1 MAVNG
6 GTNHNQKLLTTIMK
20 KMYQITKIK
29 FALIVLIAFATS
41 CSKDKAEETVDANKA
56 GIKLTLTETEFVS
69 NELPVT
75 KASTNS
81 TATKPFNIT
90 KEVQS
95 GPFTITAELTETTP
109 ASSGLKASTNKA
121 ATKLL
126 SLRGAVRYRIV
137 AFETDGTYVDQAIGD
152 ASNANQVFFGDKLI
166 VGHKY
171 NFFIYSMGS
180 TTQDPE
186 PVSTGTNMY
195 LANDAQGLRP
205 SFNYNDD
212 GGDYMCAVETD
223 VTILGNNTP
232 TPLTTPL
239 QHMFTRVTI
248 QVDNSDA
255 TGTFGQVDYKK
266 GGYNSEVAVNG
277 SIDYSNGMI
286 YSPVIDMSTG
296 KVASGFNQAPDFL
309 PLQNL
314 GTTPKTVLVN
324 QLGVSNFSLSLN
336 INAGSIKIGHDVNQN
351 VANFSFSNG
360 SQGLKPGYA
369 YTLKLRFNS
378 DRYVNANNE
387 TRTATAAD
395 ALYAVIGGY
404 RWDRYNLGAG
414 SLNPSSGNL
423 ASASTQ
429 ALHGNFYQWGQKA
442 IVANAITSGDGPI
455 AGWNNNV
462 YLPANSWNSGTESLP
477 VKVTANDPCSAGT
490 RIPTMA
496 EFERLSTQTNW
507 TTQGTWGDVSTL
519 ANLPGYDAAMAV
531 TSKKSG
537 DINLI
542 FPAAGR
548 RELNSGQLSLRGREG
563 YYATSMES
571 STNTSFNNFF
581 LIRAEPDVSISAVNK
596 PVGINV
602 RCIQDK

>member
-1 MAVNG
+1 
-6 GTNHNQKLLTTIMK
+6 
-20 KMYQITKIK
+20 MYQITKIK

-137 AFETDGTYVDQAIGD
+137 AFETDGTYVDQAVGD

-212 GGDYMCAVETD
+212 GGDYMCAVEKD

-309 PLQNL
+309 PLQNV

>member
-1 MAVNG
+1 
-6 GTNHNQKLLTTIMK
+6 MK

-29 FALIVLIAFATS
+29 FVLIVLIAFATA
-41 CSKDKAEETVDANKA
+41 CSKDKAGETVDANKA
-56 GIKLTLTETEFVS
+56 GIKLTLTESEFVS

-81 TATKPFNIT
+81 TTAKPFNVT

-137 AFETDGTYVDQAIGD
+137 AFETDGTYVDQAVGD

-186 PVSTGTNMY
+186 PVNTGANMY

-205 SFNYNDD
+205 TFNYNDD
-212 GGDYMCAVETD
+212 GGDYMCAVEKD

-255 TGTFGQVDYKK
+255 TGTFGQADYKK

-286 YSPVIDMSTG
+286 YAPVIDMSTG
-296 KVASGFNQAPDFL
+296 KVASGLNQAPDFL
-309 PLQNL
+309 PLQNV

-324 QLGVSNFSLSLN
+324 QLGVDNFSLSLN

-351 VANFSFSNG
+351 VANFSFSDG
-360 SQGLKPGYA
+360 GQGLKPGYA

-378 DRYVNANNE
+378 DRYVNASNV
-387 TRTATAAD
+387 TRSATAAD
-395 ALYAVIGGY
+395 ARYAVIGGY
-404 RWDRYNLGAG
+404 RWDRYNLGVTNVNPATNNPDA
-414 SLNPSSGNL
+414 NPSV
-423 ASASTQ
+423 Q
-429 ALHGNFYQWGQKA
+429 ALYGNYYQWGRQLP
-442 IVANAITSGDGPI
+442 VANAYSSDAAIVGWDNTPAPDGS
-455 AGWNNNV
+455 WNN
-462 YLPANSWNSGTESLP
+462 GTATAP
-477 VKVTANDPCSAGT
+477 VKAALDPCGT
-490 RIPTMA
+490 GDRVPSPA
-496 EFERLSTQTNW
+496 EYTLLGNNTRHTSIGNW
-507 TTQGTWGDVSTL
+507 TNFNGNTTVGLSDFT
-519 ANLPGYDAAMAV
+519 AAHIM
-531 TSKKSG
+531 TSKKSS
-537 DINLI
+537 DIKLS
-542 FPAAGR
+542 FPAAGHR
-548 RELNSGQLSLRGREG
+548 NPSNGAQLVRQSSAIYWLNTEVGGNNNARQGRGFQSSSWDTSNYLKYAG
-563 YYATSMES
+563 Y
-571 STNTSFNNFF
+571 
-581 LIRAEPDVSISAVNK
+581 P
-596 PVGINV
+596 V